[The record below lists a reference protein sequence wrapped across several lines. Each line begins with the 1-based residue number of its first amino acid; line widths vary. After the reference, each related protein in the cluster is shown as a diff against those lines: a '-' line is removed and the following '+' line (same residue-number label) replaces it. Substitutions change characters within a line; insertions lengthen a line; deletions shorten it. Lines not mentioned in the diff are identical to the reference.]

1 MDESSNHKQVPAERR
16 AKRRFVSILVILGA
30 LTVVVLVRFAGL
42 MLGDP
47 QNEGI
52 AGTPDVERGAILDRN
67 GRILAIQT
75 QLYTVSAW
83 IPNVTDPEDTA
94 AILASVLDLDRL
106 ALLERIQDGQGH
118 LVIKRGAGPGE
129 IRRLREEAGTDRLAG
144 VSVSPQSSRTYPER
158 ELAAHVV
165 GFVGVDNVGLDG
177 IEYTL
182 DPELSPPP
190 APQLAEASPT
200 GDTVYG
206 NQVFL
211 TIDVNIQNQLR
222 RLATDRLEQYQ
233 ADAVMLLAMDAQNGE
248 ILGYVSVPDYDP
260 NTFASY
266 EPNQRRN
273 RPISTIYEPG
283 SVFKIY
289 SIASILALGGIGDGS
304 LFATN
309 GIYDS
314 IDPPIRDLG
323 NFGTISTGGIIKYS
337 SNVGAAYASD
347 TVEAE
352 PFYQMLRAFGFG
364 SQTGVALNG
373 EENGILQ
380 APSAWSVRT
389 KPTIAFG
396 QEVGVTALQMI
407 TAATVLSNE
416 GVLLEPQI
424 IDKITSP
431 EGRTVRENNRTPLR
445 QVVPAEVADLMLRY
459 MYEATLSDGTARRA
473 AVEGINVSAKTG
485 TAQMVDPATGTYSPD
500 AFVASTLAIF
510 PTEAPELIVY
520 AVILRPRGDEYYGGR
535 IAAPLVG
542 DMIEYL
548 ADYMSVGVDTDRVV
562 ERPGRLQVTI
572 PATPRIE
579 TAMPDFIGYSKRS
592 LIPLLA
598 REDLVIRIQGDGW
611 VVEQDPPPGT
621 LVESG
626 SVITFRLE

>member
-1 MDESSNHKQVPAERR
+1 MAESSNPEQAALTRR
-16 AKRRFVSILVILGA
+16 TNRRFIVVLVILGA
-30 LTVVVLVRFAGL
+30 LALVVVVRFAGL

-47 QNEGI
+47 QDERI
-52 AGTPDVERGAILDRN
+52 VGTPDVERGAILDRN

-94 AILASVLDLDRL
+94 GILASVLGLDGP
-106 ALLERIQDGQGH
+106 ALLERIQNGRGH
-118 LVIKRGAGPGE
+118 LVIKRGAGPTE
-129 IRRLREEAGTDRLAG
+129 IQRLREEAGGDRLAG

-190 APQLAEASPT
+190 SPQLAGRSPT

-211 TIDVNIQNQLR
+211 TIDINIQNRLR
-222 RLATDRLEQYQ
+222 RMAMDRLEQYR
-233 ADAVMLLAMDAQNGE
+233 ADAVMLLAMDAGNGE

-266 EPNQRRN
+266 DPNQRRN

-289 SIASILALGGIGDGS
+289 SIASILALGGIGNGS
-304 LFATN
+304 LFETN
-309 GIYDS
+309 GIYES

-323 NFGTISTGGIIKYS
+323 NYGTISTGGIIKYS

-364 SQTGVALNG
+364 SQTGLSLNG

-380 APSAWSVRT
+380 PTSGWSIRT
-389 KPTIAFG
+389 KPTVAFG
-396 QEVGVTALQMI
+396 QEIGVTAMQMI
-407 TAATVLSNE
+407 TAATVLSND
-416 GVLLEPQI
+416 GMLIEPQI

-431 EGRTVRENNRTPLR
+431 EGRTVHDYNRTPVR
-445 QVVPAEVADLMLRY
+445 QVIPSEVADLMLRY
-459 MYEATLSDGTARRA
+459 MYEATLRDGTARRA

-485 TAQMVDPATGTYSPD
+485 TAQMVDPNTGTYSPD

-535 IAAPLVG
+535 IAAPLVSE
-542 DMIEYL
+542 IVEYL

-579 TAMPDFIGYSKRS
+579 TSMPDFTGYSKRS
-592 LIPLLA
+592 LVPLLA

-611 VVEQDPPPGT
+611 VVDQDPPPGT
-621 LVESG
+621 TVESG